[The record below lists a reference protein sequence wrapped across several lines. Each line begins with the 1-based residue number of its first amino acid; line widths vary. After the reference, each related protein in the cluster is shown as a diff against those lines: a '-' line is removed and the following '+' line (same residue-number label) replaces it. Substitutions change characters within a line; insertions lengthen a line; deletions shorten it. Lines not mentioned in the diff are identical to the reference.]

1 MTELEDRWR
10 DLGEFIRDQRR
21 IGQLSL
27 RKLSEMAGISN
38 PYLSQIERGLRKPS
52 AEILRQIAQALH
64 ISAESLYVRAGILEE
79 RDGVVDLVA
88 EIRRDAVL
96 NDEQKKTLVL
106 IYESFRA
113 EQQAVID
120 AQLEALD
127 LSDEALAAIAGAGD
141 EPAGDVLDDRREPAA
156 GAPATDG
163 PGTDA
168 PGTDTP
174 ETGTPE
180 TGTRGSD
187 TLGSDGADLGASRS
201 SDGPDPEATT
211 AASALLEGPPDD
223 PERGPDTESEPE
235 PGVRDAADPVNGDA
249 RAHPPGAV
257 STVLSA
263 AAAPAGDDGPPGDG
277 DGDGAR

>member
-79 RDGVVDLVA
+79 RDGIVDLVA
-88 EIRRDAVL
+88 EIRRDPLL

-113 EQQAVID
+113 EQQAAV
-120 AQLEALD
+120 AAELEAFD
-127 LSDEALAAIAGAGD
+127 LSEAALA
-141 EPAGDVLDDRREPAA
+141 EVAA
-156 GAPATDG
+156 
-163 PGTDA
+163 
-168 PGTDTP
+168 
-174 ETGTPE
+174 TGE
-180 TGTRGSD
+180 
-187 TLGSDGADLGASRS
+187 
-201 SDGPDPEATT
+201 DGPDPEA
-211 AASALLEGPPDD
+211 
-223 PERGPDTESEPE
+223 
-235 PGVRDAADPVNGDA
+235 
-249 RAHPPGAV
+249 
-257 STVLSA
+257 
-263 AAAPAGDDGPPGDG
+263 
-277 DGDGAR
+277 